1 MLLLKWICWIH
12 YLWRFS
18 CCETFFW
25 TVCFTPIILLVFF
38 KQVKYFRSH
47 VILII
52 KLLVI
57 CLPFKC
63 SSDCWAFA
71 YLRQTLSIACHLI
84 FIFHWRA
91 SFVWLVSRWLRILF
105 VLTFIQLIFYIY
117 CNTLYSRFILNTIL
131 HTINLKAV
139 WWVQ

>member
-12 YLWRFS
+12 YLRRFS

-63 SSDCWAFA
+63 SSDCGAFTN
-71 YLRQTLSIACHLI
+71 LRQTLSVTCHLI
-84 FIFHWRA
+84 FIFHWCV
-91 SFVWLVSRWLRILF
+91 SFIWLVSRWLRILF

-117 CNTLYSRFILNTIL
+117 SNTLHSRFVLNTIL

-139 WWVQ
+139 WWV

>member
-1 MLLLKWICWIH
+1 MIKTFKKICWIH
-12 YLWRFS
+12 YLRRIS

-63 SSDCWAFA
+63 SSNCGAFA
-71 YLRQTLSIACHLI
+71 YLRQALSVACHLI
-84 FIFHWRA
+84 FIFHWCV

-117 CNTLYSRFILNTIL
+117 SNTLHSRFVLNTIL

-139 WWVQ
+139 WWI

>member
-12 YLWRFS
+12 YLWRIS

-63 SSDCWAFA
+63 SSDCGAFTN
-71 YLRQTLSIACHLI
+71 LRQTLSVTCHLI
-84 FIFHWRA
+84 FIFHWCV

-117 CNTLYSRFILNTIL
+117 SNTLHSRFVLNTIL

-139 WWVQ
+139 WWI